1 MRACSK
7 CPKVDSSS
15 SGAPPPPPPPS
26 TSGDLAA
33 DAYVD
38 PTTTAAPPPSASDV
52 FNIHRDLDTVITVQA
67 AHGQLLVNVL
77 TELQAL
83 RVDLVSF
90 RRSPSLP
97 PFDNE

>member
-1 MRACSK
+1 MRASSK
-7 CPKVDSSS
+7 CPRVDSSF

-26 TSGDLAA
+26 TSGELAA

-38 PTTTAAPPPSASDV
+38 PTTAIAPPPSASNV
-52 FNIHRDLDTVITVQA
+52 FNIHHDLDTVITVQA